1 MSTPEAQTLEISAF
15 RRAMIL
21 ITLTMAVA
29 LYAMTITI
37 ANVSLPQMQGSLSAT
52 QDQIAWIITFNIV
65 ATAVATPMTGWL
77 AARFGRRNV
86 LIFGVLGFTLSTLL
100 CGIATGLVEL
110 VIYRIFQGICGAPLA
125 PLSQAIVLDT
135 YPKERHGVVTAVFG
149 MGVVLGPIVAPT
161 LGGYISE
168 LYTWRWVF
176 FMIVPF
182 GALCFIGIW
191 VFIWDRQQTSRIRLD
206 WTGFL
211 ALALAIACFQLML
224 DRGERNDWYESIE
237 IIVETF
243 IAIGA
248 FYIFIVHS
256 LTKDAPFLNPRLL
269 LDRSFTVGLL
279 LTIIFGMLNFTPMV
293 LLPPLLQTLKGYP
306 DSIIG
311 LLLAARGGGTLLG
324 FIIMFFGNKLDPRIW
339 LIFGF
344 GLQGLAGLAMAQF
357 DINVTTS
364 DIAWTSA
371 MQGLGVGFL
380 WVPLTLVT
388 FNTLNPR
395 YLPEGMA
402 MFHLLRN
409 IGSSIHI
416 SLSVALV
423 IHMSKVNYAGL
434 AENISPYNETLRYSW
449 ALGHWNLDSVTGLA
463 TIGNEIQR
471 QALMIGYI
479 NAFYMYAFTA
489 LAVLP
494 LIFLVGKRRQ
504 DTA

>member
-1 MSTPEAQTLEISAF
+1 MSTLEAQTPEISAF

-339 LIFGF
+339 LILGF

-357 DINVTTS
+357 DINVTTA
-364 DIAWTSA
+364 DVAWTSA

-471 QALMIGYI
+471 QASMIGYI

>member
-1 MSTPEAQTLEISAF
+1 MSTLEAQTPEISAF

-86 LIFGVLGFTLSTLL
+86 LIFAVLGFTLSTLL

-357 DINVTTS
+357 DINVTTA
-364 DIAWTSA
+364 DVAWTSA

-471 QALMIGYI
+471 QASMIGYI
-479 NAFYMYAFTA
+479 NAFYMYAVTA

>member
-182 GALCFIGIW
+182 GVLCFIGIW

-357 DINVTTS
+357 DINVTTA
-364 DIAWTSA
+364 DVAWTSA

-471 QALMIGYI
+471 QASMIGYI

>member
-1 MSTPEAQTLEISAF
+1 MSTLESQTPEISAF

-86 LIFGVLGFTLSTLL
+86 LVFGVLGFTLSTLL

-110 VIYRIFQGICGAPLA
+110 VVYRILQGLCGAPLA

-182 GALCFIGIW
+182 GVLCFIGIW
-191 VFIWDRQQTSRIRLD
+191 VFIWDRQQASRIRLD

-256 LTKDAPFLNPRLL
+256 LTKDAPFLNPRLF

-279 LTIIFGMLNFTPMV
+279 LTLIFGMLNFTPMV

-339 LIFGF
+339 LILGF

-364 DIAWTSA
+364 DVAWTSA

-449 ALGHWNLDSVTGLA
+449 ALGQWNLDSVTGLA

-471 QALMIGYI
+471 QASMIGYI

-504 DTA
+504 DTP